1 MIISFLGP
9 WGTAVDSTA
18 QQTMRGRNVMEGKSN
33 ENQNDIF
40 RLNTNLCPI
49 SLVHLYIVSLL

>member
-18 QQTMRGRNVMEGKSN
+18 QQTIRMEGKSN
-33 ENQNDIF
+33 ENQYDIF